1 MGLKHLAGDRKL
13 KVTTRGLAPNRNYI
27 ISATNLINGQSTQ
40 ARTKTRGGKFVRT
53 LYLDTRGVNR
63 VTVSDVKGGV
73 AKTYITI
80 GSQEIDCC
88 IAKLVH
94 DAINCTCKCNKCKE
108 DLNRAQTI
116 RLLLQ
121 AAEYEASLGLTD
133 SVVEKYNKAKELCT
147 EVCACGC

>member
-13 KVTTRGLAPNRNYI
+13 KVSTSGLAPNRSYR
-27 ISATNLINGQSTQ
+27 ISATNLTTGGSSYSN
-40 ARTKTRGGKFVRT
+40 TKTRGGKFVRT
-53 LYLDTRGVNR
+53 VYLDTRGVVK
-63 VTVSDVKGGV
+63 VTISSTKGV
-73 AKTYITI
+73 EKTYLTV
-80 GSQEIDCC
+80 GSQDIDCC

-121 AAEYEASLGLTD
+121 AAAYEASIGLEE